1 MKYDLKSGVY
11 QHYKGSYYLVL
22 GVARHDVTEEK
33 LVVYVPLYAEKAGP
47 RMTARPIDVF
57 FEEIE
62 LNGEKIPRFKYVGA
76 EISN

>member
-1 MKYDLKSGVY
+1 MKNDLKSGVY

-33 LVVYVPLYAEKAGP
+33 LVVYVPLYAEKSGP

-62 LNGEKIPRFKYVGA
+62 LNGKRSPRFKYVGT